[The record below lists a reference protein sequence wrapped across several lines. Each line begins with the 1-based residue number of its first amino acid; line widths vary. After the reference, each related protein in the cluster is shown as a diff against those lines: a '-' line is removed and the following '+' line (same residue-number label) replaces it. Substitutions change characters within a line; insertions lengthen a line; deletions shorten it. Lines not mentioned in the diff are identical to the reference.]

1 MFRFERDPEIKLDT
15 DVDVGESLWHSIP
28 IGFSD
33 GIEQLVLLG
42 IVQVW
47 SLTIRGLAICLFRKV
62 FEMRLN
68 APFIHAANW
77 RHDRVRDTGR
87 SVGLTMPQMW

>member
-1 MFRFERDPEIKLDT
+1 LFSFERDPEIKLDT
-15 DVDVGESLWHSIP
+15 DVDVGESLWYSVP
-28 IGFSD
+28 VGFSD

-42 IVQVW
+42 IVQDW
-47 SLTIRGLAICLFRKV
+47 SSTIRGLALCLFRNL

-68 APFIHAANW
+68 DPFIHAANW
-77 RHDRVRDTGR
+77 RDDRVCDTGR